1 MANKRTLV
9 LVNFWGL
16 GDLIATLHL
25 IKINHNNDYHI
36 ITSQNNKVVSSLIQ
50 SFDINSKVIITTRNN
65 RFMLALEVIKNILLQ
80 KKIVFT
86 SPLSGNS
93 RKFALFISI
102 FFSSVIL
109 AKEDGNIY
117 INNEFISNLLNVSK

>member
-16 GDLIATLHL
+16 GDLIATFH
-25 IKINHNNDYHI
+25 IMKIIHNNEYHI
-36 ITSQNNKVVSSLIQ
+36 ITSQNNKAVSSLIK
-50 SFDINSKVIITTRNN
+50 SFDIKPKVIITSRKN
-65 RFMLALEVIKNILLQ
+65 RFMLALEVVKNVLL
-80 KKIVFT
+80 KRYIIFT

-93 RKFALFISI
+93 RRFALFISI
-102 FFSSVIL
+102 FASSVIL

-117 INNEFISNLLNVSK
+117 TNNEFISNLINANK